1 MTKKGKFFTIIFI
14 FSMTLAFV
22 FAIIG
27 LTNYVKKVNNESDI
41 VASASSQISD
51 LKEDLSELY
60 VSRSDFEIEKGVLEY
75 RISQVETPNSDLKER
90 LIEVEN
96 KIVEIN
102 SKISIIEYQI
112 DLLTDLVND
121 LKNTGN
127 MVPEKQQSKVNLS
140 SSDFVKGNTLVTMST
155 NGYVILNLCSN
166 MSHFYCVFWV
176 LDENGSEIYSESIEN
191 YTQGYEVETRVFP
204 MKKGWKI
211 NIGTVGADFSLY
223 WGNLTI
229 VEAN

>member
-1 MTKKGKFFTIIFI
+1 MTKKGKFFTIIFVV
-14 FSMTLAFV
+14 SMTLAFV

-27 LTNYVKKVNNESDI
+27 LTNYVKKVNNDSDI

-60 VSRSDFEIEKGVLEY
+60 VTRSDFEIEKGVLEY

-96 KIVEIN
+96 EIVEIN

-112 DLLTDLVND
+112 DLLTDLVNN

-127 MVPEKQQSKVNLS
+127 MVPARRQLQRDLLVTE
-140 SSDFVKGNTLVTMST
+140 FFEGNTLLTMST
-155 NGYVILNLCSN
+155 NGYAILNFSSEASFVYMVLN
-166 MSHFYCVFWV
+166 VF
-176 LDENGSEIYSESIEN
+176 DENGYQVYFETIEDTLSGSE
-191 YTQGYEVETRVFP
+191 TFCRVMP
-204 MKKGWKI
+204 MKKGWSVRV
-211 NIGTVGADFSLY
+211 GTISPDFSIL
-223 WGNLTI
+223 WANLVI